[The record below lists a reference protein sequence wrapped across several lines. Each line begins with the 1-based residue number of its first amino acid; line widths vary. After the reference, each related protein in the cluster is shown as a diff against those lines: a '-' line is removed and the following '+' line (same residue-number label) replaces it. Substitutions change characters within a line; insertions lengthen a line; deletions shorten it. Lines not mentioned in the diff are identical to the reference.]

1 LRRYYKDQILPP
13 PATYDWNLPLPSL
26 EVTQE
31 LRDEFLTRAV
41 MISAKRGQIIVTAG
55 ASSNDLYLITE
66 GRVNVSLPSPGGRET
81 IVREIRANQVFGE
94 LSAIDYQPRSADVVA
109 IENSQLAVLSAA
121 KFIEMVSDVPQASL
135 WLAQHLS
142 AQIRL
147 LTSRIFELSTLA
159 AGSRLHCELL
169 RLAIASGAA
178 DDKATITGAPTHADF
193 AARIGSNRETV
204 TRELRLL
211 NDEGVLEQSGRTLMI
226 KSVSKLGS
234 LVRASAGIE

>member
-1 LRRYYKDQILPP
+1 
-13 PATYDWNLPLPSL
+13 
-26 EVTQE
+26 
-31 LRDEFLTRAV
+31 
-41 MISAKRGQIIVTAG
+41 MSA
-55 ASSNDLYLITE
+55 
-66 GRVNVSLPSPGGRET
+66 SLPSPTGRET
-81 IVREIRANQVFGE
+81 IVREIHANQVFGE
-94 LSAIDYQPRSADVVA
+94 LSAIDYQPRSADVIAV
-109 IENSQLAVLSAA
+109 ENTQLAVLSAT
-121 KFIEMVSDVPQASL
+121 KFVEMISDVPQASL

-169 RLAIASGAA
+169 RLAIASGAS
-178 DDKATITGAPTHADF
+178 DDKATINGAPTHADF

-211 NDEGVLEQSGRTLMI
+211 NDEGVLVQSGRTLTI
-226 KSVSKLGS
+226 NSVSKLGV

>member
-1 LRRYYKDQILPP
+1 LSP

-26 EVTQE
+26 EVTAE
-31 LRDEFLTRAV
+31 LRQEFLIRAV
-41 MISAKRGQIIVTAG
+41 MITAKRGQIIVSAG
-55 ASSNDLYLITE
+55 ASSNDLYLIVE
-66 GRVNVSLPSPGGRET
+66 GRVNVSLPSPTGRET
-81 IVREIRANQVFGE
+81 IVREIHTNQVFGE
-94 LSAIDYQPRSADVVA
+94 LSAIDYQPRSADVIAV
-109 IENSQLAVLSAA
+109 ENSQLAVLSSA
-121 KFIEMVSDVPQASL
+121 KFVEMVSEVPQASL

-169 RLAIASGAA
+169 RLAIANGAS
-178 DDKATITGAPTHADF
+178 DDMAIIKRAPTHADF

-211 NDEGVLEQSGRTLMI
+211 NDEGVLEQLGRTLTI
-226 KSVSKLGS
+226 KSVAKLGG